1 MAVKVSYAEGRYEDY
16 DNTKYVEGRIYYLI
30 DDNGNTYIYLN
41 GEEYTGVDGSAEPD
55 KIEFPDEITVTKT
68 VGNYEA
74 GKVIPRDTNLLDLIT
89 NMLAQDI
96 NPVRK
101 DVPAVAFDNI
111 GWVKAHEIG
120 TTINLTYK
128 VTLSTGSYE
137 IPGTEP
143 LRTQDA
149 GVTAIDSD
157 WSITTTAQ
165 GIDGSNQSEGTLGSY
180 RFTNTTTYV
189 SLTAVATGSEGAI
202 PLTYLNKPYP
212 NPEVQYQ
219 EGATYSNT
227 TSNAS
232 CYRACFYGYTANASP
247 DYSNLTSDQIR
258 SLGGNG
264 SYKSIPP
271 KLPTTSGTT
280 ISTLKQLFFAAPH
293 NKYHTITV
301 KNQDNIPQNLKGPYN
316 VYVEGKDHFTA
327 IEYDVWYLYNADPS
341 HDQILTITA
350 R

>member
-41 GEEYTGVDGSAEPD
+41 GEEYTGVDGSAEPG
-55 KIEFPDEITVTKT
+55 KIEFPNAITVTKT
-68 VGNYEA
+68 VGNYNA
-74 GKVIPRDTNLLDLIT
+74 GDVIPADTNLLNLIT

-101 DVPAVAFDNI
+101 DAPAVAFDNV
-111 GWVKAHEIG
+111 GWAKAHEIG

-149 GVTAIDSD
+149 GVTATD

-189 SLTAVATGSEGAI
+189 SLTAVATGSEGVV
-202 PLTYLNKPYP
+202 PLTYLGKQYP
-212 NPEVQYQ
+212 DPTVQYQ
-219 EGATYSNT
+219 EGATYSKT

-232 CYRACFYGYTANASP
+232 CYRACFYGYTADASP
-247 DYSNLTSDQIR
+247 DYSNLTGDQIR

-264 SYKSIPP
+264 SYKSIPS
-271 KLPTTSGTT
+271 KLPSSGSIT
-280 ISTLKQLFFAAPH
+280 TLKQLFFAAPH
-293 NKYHTITV
+293 GKYTSITAL
-301 KNQDNIPQNLKGPYN
+301 NQNNIPVDIRGPYN

-327 IEYDVWYLYNADPS
+327 IEYDVWYTYNADPP